1 MEMVTT
7 HFKEYSTN
15 KNDTKK
21 VLKGLVSLVGDKIAL
36 GKEVVRLRDD
46 HEKKKVDPTMMK
58 ADAIKMIAD
67 ALR

>member
-1 MEMVTT
+1 MVTT